1 MAGHLPQSLR
11 AVARRHAHTPDEADD
26 LVQQALLAAI
36 EAGRTD
42 FASGQ
47 TWAWLSGVIRNRAR
61 MEARG
66 AVRRRERER
75 AWQADGL
82 TQEAG
87 GIDGLPDV
95 SALPRSLRLVALLAF
110 AGATRP
116 EIAWLLGLS
125 DTALRQRISQ
135 LKRALAGLPQTGG
148 AQALQGALPFGA
160 LRRSMIDRL
169 KRRGGFLASHD
180 PDGHLFVLA
189 SSQKPGVRQ
198 QEGEPPEKETH
209 PCSQT

>member
-1 MAGHLPQSLR
+1 MTDSLPQSLR
-11 AVARRHAHTPDEADD
+11 AVARRHARTPDEADD
-26 LVQQALLAAI
+26 LVQQALLAAV
-36 EAGRTD
+36 ESGRTD
-42 FASGQ
+42 FSSGQ
-47 TWAWLSGVIRNRAR
+47 TRAWLSGVIRNRSR
-61 MEARG
+61 MEARSAG
-66 AVRRRERER
+66 RRRMRET
-75 AWQADGL
+75 AWQAEGGAPE
-82 TQEAG
+82 TGEAA
-87 GIDGLPDV
+87 GLPDV
-95 SALPRSLRLVALLAF
+95 SGLPRSLRLVALLAF

-135 LKRALAGLPQTGG
+135 LKRALAGLPQTKE
-148 AQALQGALPFGA
+148 AQALQGALPYGV

-198 QEGEPPEKETH
+198 QESEPTEKEIN
-209 PCSQT
+209 PCSHP